1 MIDIEAK
8 RNDEKKVITKMI
20 NLYCKGNKH
29 SSLGLC
35 KDCDELLQYAILR
48 TDKCPFME
56 TKSFCNNCKVHCY
69 KPEMREKIS
78 KVMKYSGRRML
89 FTDPILTMRHMY
101 STIKA
106 KRTESKQQ

>member
-20 NLYCKGNKH
+20 KLYCKGNKH
-29 SSLGLC
+29 SNSELC
-35 KDCDELLQYAILR
+35 KDCEELLAYAILR

-78 KVMKYSGRRML
+78 KVMKYSGQRMI
-89 FTDPILTMRHMY
+89 FTNPILTVRHMH
-101 STIKA
+101 STFKA
-106 KRTESKQQ
+106 KRANPS